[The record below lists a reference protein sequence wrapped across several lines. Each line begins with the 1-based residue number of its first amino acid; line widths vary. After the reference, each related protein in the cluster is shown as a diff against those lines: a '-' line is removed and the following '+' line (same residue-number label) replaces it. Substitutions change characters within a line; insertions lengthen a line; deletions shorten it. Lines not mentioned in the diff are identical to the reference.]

1 MEGKGDR
8 SPCNLVA
15 TSQCFELNSLRGAA
29 TRVSKFVATPWSVSS
44 DQVSFGQRL
53 ARTALVIEPP
63 ETLVMMSSLRSQP
76 ISFRRQRLPR
86 LKRDARKPPPDKA
99 KPLLSN
105 SCALIR
111 PP

>member
-1 MEGKGDR
+1 MEEKGDR
-8 SPCNLVA
+8 SPCNPAA
-15 TSQCFELNSLRGAA
+15 TSNCLEQNFLRGSE
-29 TRVSKFVATPWSVSS
+29 TRVSKFVATPRSVSS

-86 LKRDARKPPPDKA
+86 PKREARKPPPDKA

-105 SCALIR
+105 SCA
-111 PP
+111 